1 MKSGLP
7 PVLSSALAAAFATA
21 RWFRSAVG
29 WTALLALL
37 AAWLLTWSPPG
48 LAADAPAVESP
59 AADDLPARSLAL
71 QRARQA
77 VLGVQAV
84 AVDGARSTRTLGQSR
99 SGSGVLKIGRAHV

>member
-29 WTALLALL
+29 WTILLALL
-37 AAWLLTWSPPG
+37 AAWLLTWSAPG
-48 LAADAPAVESP
+48 LAADSP
-59 AADDLPARSLAL
+59 SASTPVADDLSARSLAL
-71 QRARQA
+71 QRARQS

-84 AVDGARSTRTLGQSR
+84 AVDEARSKDRKS
-99 SGSGVLKIGRAHV
+99 VV